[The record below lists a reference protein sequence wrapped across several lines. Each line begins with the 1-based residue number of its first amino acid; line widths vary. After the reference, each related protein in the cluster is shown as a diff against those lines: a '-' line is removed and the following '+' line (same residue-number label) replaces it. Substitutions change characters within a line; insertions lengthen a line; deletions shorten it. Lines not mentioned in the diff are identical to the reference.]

1 MLKILSFAALAF
13 SVLMRPAL
21 SAAPV
26 DPAPPD
32 FFVVSSLLLFWSSKG
47 QAFSV
52 ELTMLKSENVQA
64 LYECM
69 GYPPAAFRMMKEFC
83 VFETAIHILAGKPI
97 TYNVADWRAVTADGA
112 RHKLQT
118 KTQWLALWSPLGV
131 NSDWSILPPQQTLQP
146 SDWGQG
152 LTTVNLPRNTRF
164 DLAYSWRDQGKSYH
178 ATVQGVQCA
187 AR

>member
-21 SAAPV
+21 AAAPV
-26 DPAPPD
+26 VPATPD
-32 FFVVSSLLLFWSSKG
+32 NPAASATQPSWSSKG

-64 LYECM
+64 LYESM

-83 VFETAIHILAGKPI
+83 VFETAIHNLAGKPI

-112 RHKLQT
+112 HHKQQT
-118 KTQWLALWSPLGV
+118 KTQRQTQKTPQKKKT
-131 NSDWSILPPQQTLQP
+131 NKTNQPPQQTKQP

-152 LTTVNLPRNTRF
+152 LTTVNLPRNT
-164 DLAYSWRDQGKSYH
+164 
-178 ATVQGVQCA
+178 
-187 AR
+187 